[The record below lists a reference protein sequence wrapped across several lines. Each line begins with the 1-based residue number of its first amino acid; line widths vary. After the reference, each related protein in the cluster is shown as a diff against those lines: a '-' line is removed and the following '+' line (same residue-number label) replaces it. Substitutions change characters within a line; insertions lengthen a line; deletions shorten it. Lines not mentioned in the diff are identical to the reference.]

1 MTEITVRELLQRMPE
16 GMSIARVAVL
26 AEMNPDHIRQI
37 VKGKRKGSPAS
48 IAKIKLA
55 LARLRA
61 RATDGPS
68 VEFCLYQALLA
79 RAAQALN
86 VSIAE
91 VRAPRAINGR
101 IPAARLCAQV
111 RWLAFYLMNVG
122 FGVPGAQV
130 ARAAGVSKNAV
141 SLALKE
147 VELRREVD
155 ADFAQLVDALEL
167 ELVGGA

>member
-1 MTEITVRELLQRMPE
+1 MSDALTVRELLRRIPE
-16 GMSIARVAVL
+16 GVSIVRVAVL
-26 AEMNPDHIRQI
+26 AELNPDHIRQI

-48 IAKIKLA
+48 VAKIKLA

-79 RAAQALN
+79 RAAQALS

-91 VRAPRAINGR
+91 VRASDPADKGR
-101 IPAARLCAQV
+101 TPAARMCAQV

-122 FGVPGAQV
+122 FGVAGAQV

-147 VELRREVD
+147 VELRRETD
-155 ADFAQLVDALEL
+155 NDFADLLDQLEL
-167 ELVGGA
+167 ELMG